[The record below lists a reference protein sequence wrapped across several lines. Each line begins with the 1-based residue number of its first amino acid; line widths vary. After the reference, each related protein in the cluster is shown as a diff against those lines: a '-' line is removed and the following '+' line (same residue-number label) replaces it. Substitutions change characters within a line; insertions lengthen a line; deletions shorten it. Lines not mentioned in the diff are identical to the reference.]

1 MPLRFFI
8 VQAMT
13 TIRVPF
19 AIIIAILLLVFER
32 TPTTSIISLIILCM
46 SELSDMLDGL
56 LARHLKVVSTWGA
69 MLDPYSDSISR
80 LIIYWTL
87 AVAHLAIPLLPLAMA
102 VRDVTV
108 AYCRIILMK
117 SGQPVS
123 ARWSGK
129 IKAWAQGLGSIF
141 LLLGPFYWKYTGTWT
156 IYAISWIVLI
166 VTLGSIVEY
175 AIGAYAA
182 EKNSG
187 SRLQR

>member
-1 MPLRFFI
+1 MPFRFFI
-8 VQAMT
+8 VQVLT

-19 AIIIAILLLVFER
+19 AIMIAILLLGFER
-32 TPTTSIISLIILCM
+32 TESILLISLIILCM

-69 MLDPYSDSISR
+69 MLDPYSDSVSR

-87 AVAHLAIPLLPLAMA
+87 AVAHLAIPIVPLAMA

-117 SGQPVS
+117 SGQSVS

-156 IYAISWIVLI
+156 IYAISWIVLF
-166 VTLGSIVEY
+166 VTLGSIIEY
-175 AIGAYAA
+175 ALGAYAA
-182 EKNSG
+182 EKK
-187 SRLQR
+187 SRSQSLQ